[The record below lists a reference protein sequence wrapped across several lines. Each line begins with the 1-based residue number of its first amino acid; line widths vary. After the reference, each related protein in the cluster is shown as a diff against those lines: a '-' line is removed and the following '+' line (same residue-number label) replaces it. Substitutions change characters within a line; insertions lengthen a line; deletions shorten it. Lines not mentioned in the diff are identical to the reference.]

1 VKKHNFDQLKFDQ
14 VIVSHKKND
23 VLKLK
28 IVLFEIFGFRQ
39 GNINTCYLYNAS
51 PSPKKVSTKS
61 HFVTFLAQIKIR
73 EK

>member
-1 VKKHNFDQLKFDQ
+1 MNQ
-14 VIVSHKKND
+14 VPLHHVAGIKND

>member
-1 VKKHNFDQLKFDQ
+1 MNQ
-14 VIVSHKKND
+14 VPLHHVAGIKND

-51 PSPKKVSTKS
+51 PSPKKSKYQEPFRNFFGS
-61 HFVTFLAQIKIR
+61 N
-73 EK
+73 